1 MLYFDN
7 AATTYPKPEQV
18 YKEMDRLTR
27 ECAVNS
33 GRGSYKKAENASAV
47 INETRK
53 KVSEFMGAEN
63 AEDVIFTSSATE
75 AANRVLRGYGF
86 EENMTVYVS
95 PYEHNAV
102 MRTLEALRKEK
113 KFKIKVL
120 ETDEKGYLNLDD
132 IEYQFMCDEPDF
144 VCINLA
150 SNVTGYVLPA
160 ERVADMA
167 KEYGAIVLADAAQA
181 AGNIEINLKETNI
194 DILIFAGHKSMYG
207 LFGVGGF
214 ITNSRIFDRDKNITP
229 VIFGGNGEDS
239 LNLELS
245 ERGISRYEVGSPNI
259 AAIGTLKTAIDTIEK
274 DLVKNV
280 EKLKVY
286 CMDHPENF
294 YFMDVYSSVSY
305 SEKMFVNVDNSIHNY
320 DIMGGWASKSP
331 LYRKKLKAYQIN
343 TMEEGLLSME
353 NVYFVRKKAEDM
365 HWLSNYYESHG
376 ENIKITLVETI
387 DDVFEIYRIE
397 AANL

>member
-144 VCINLA
+144 VYINLA

-274 DLVKNV
+274 DLSGTQERENRLLKYLI
-280 EKLKVY
+280 EKLEDIDGIYIFQK
-286 CMDHPENF
+286 PETEEEFQNHIAVLSIGF
-294 YFMDVYSSVSY
+294 EKYVSDDAGTILDG
-305 SEKMFVNVDNSIHNY
+305 EY
-320 DIMGGWASKSP
+320 DIAVRTGYHCAPLVHDVIGSKRYGGTVRISMGRFTTKEDVDELVA
-331 LYRKKLKAYQIN
+331 A
-343 TMEEGLLSME
+343 
-353 NVYFVRKKAEDM
+353 VRDM
-365 HWLSNYYESHG
+365 
-376 ENIKITLVETI
+376 
-387 DDVFEIYRIE
+387 R
-397 AANL
+397 

>member
-113 KFKIKVL
+113 KFKIKLL

-132 IEYQFMCDEPDF
+132 IEYQFMCDEPDL

-274 DLVKNV
+274 DLSGTQERENRLLKYLI
-280 EKLKVY
+280 EKLEDIDGIHIFQK
-286 CMDHPENF
+286 PETEEEFQNHIAVLSIGF
-294 YFMDVYSSVSY
+294 
-305 SEKMFVNVDNSIHNY
+305 EKYMSDDAGTILDGEY
-320 DIMGGWASKSP
+320 DIAVRTGYHCAPLVHDVIGSKRYGGTVRISMGRFTTKEDVDELVA
-331 LYRKKLKAYQIN
+331 A
-343 TMEEGLLSME
+343 
-353 NVYFVRKKAEDM
+353 VRDM
-365 HWLSNYYESHG
+365 
-376 ENIKITLVETI
+376 
-387 DDVFEIYRIE
+387 R
-397 AANL
+397 

>member
-33 GRGSYKKAENASAV
+33 GRGSYKKAESAV

-102 MRTLEALRKEK
+102 MRTLEALRKEN

-274 DLVKNV
+274 DLSETQERENRLLKYLI
-280 EKLKVY
+280 EKLEDIDGIHIFQK
-286 CMDHPENF
+286 PETEEEFQNHIAVLSLGF
-294 YFMDVYSSVSY
+294 
-305 SEKMFVNVDNSIHNY
+305 EKYMSDDAGTILDGEY
-320 DIMGGWASKSP
+320 DIAVRTGYHCAPLVHDVIGSKRYGGTVRISMGRFTTKEDVDELVA
-331 LYRKKLKAYQIN
+331 A
-343 TMEEGLLSME
+343 
-353 NVYFVRKKAEDM
+353 VRDM
-365 HWLSNYYESHG
+365 
-376 ENIKITLVETI
+376 
-387 DDVFEIYRIE
+387 R
-397 AANL
+397 

>member
-33 GRGSYKKAENASAV
+33 GSGSYKKAENASAV

-274 DLVKNV
+274 DLSGTQERENRLLKYLI
-280 EKLKVY
+280 EKLEDIDGIYIFQK
-286 CMDHPENF
+286 PETEEEFQNHIAVLSIGF
-294 YFMDVYSSVSY
+294 EKYVSDDAGTILDG
-305 SEKMFVNVDNSIHNY
+305 EY
-320 DIMGGWASKSP
+320 DIAVRTGYHCAPLVHDVIGSKRYGGTVRISMGRFTTKEDVDELVA
-331 LYRKKLKAYQIN
+331 A
-343 TMEEGLLSME
+343 
-353 NVYFVRKKAEDM
+353 VRDM
-365 HWLSNYYESHG
+365 
-376 ENIKITLVETI
+376 
-387 DDVFEIYRIE
+387 R
-397 AANL
+397 

>member
-160 ERVADMA
+160 ERVEDMA

-245 ERGISRYEVGSPNI
+245 ERGISRYEVGSSNI

-274 DLVKNV
+274 DLSGTQERENRLLKYLI
-280 EKLKVY
+280 EKLEDIDGIHIFQK
-286 CMDHPENF
+286 PETEEEFQNHIAVLSIGF
-294 YFMDVYSSVSY
+294 EKYVSDDAGKILDG
-305 SEKMFVNVDNSIHNY
+305 EY
-320 DIMGGWASKSP
+320 DIAVRTGYHCAPLVHDVIGSKRYGGTVRISMGRFTTKEDVDELVA
-331 LYRKKLKAYQIN
+331 A
-343 TMEEGLLSME
+343 
-353 NVYFVRKKAEDM
+353 VRDM
-365 HWLSNYYESHG
+365 
-376 ENIKITLVETI
+376 
-387 DDVFEIYRIE
+387 R
-397 AANL
+397 

>member
-160 ERVADMA
+160 ERVEDMA
-167 KEYGAIVLADAAQA
+167 KKYGAIVLADAAQA

-274 DLVKNV
+274 DLSGTQERENRLLKYLI
-280 EKLKVY
+280 EKLEDIDGIHIFQK
-286 CMDHPENF
+286 PETEEEFQNHIPVLSIGF
-294 YFMDVYSSVSY
+294 EKYVSDDAGTILDG
-305 SEKMFVNVDNSIHNY
+305 EY
-320 DIMGGWASKSP
+320 DIAVRTGYHCAPFVHDVIGSKRYGGTVRISMGRFTTKEDVDELVA
-331 LYRKKLKAYQIN
+331 A
-343 TMEEGLLSME
+343 
-353 NVYFVRKKAEDM
+353 VRDM
-365 HWLSNYYESHG
+365 
-376 ENIKITLVETI
+376 
-387 DDVFEIYRIE
+387 R
-397 AANL
+397 

>member
-95 PYEHNAV
+95 LYEHNAV

-274 DLVKNV
+274 DLSGTQERENRLLKYLI
-280 EKLKVY
+280 EKLEDIDGIYIFQK
-286 CMDHPENF
+286 PETEEEFQNHIAVLSIGF
-294 YFMDVYSSVSY
+294 EKYVSDDAGTILDG
-305 SEKMFVNVDNSIHNY
+305 EY
-320 DIMGGWASKSP
+320 DIAVRTGYHCAPLVHDVIGSKRYGGTVRISMGRFTTKEDVDELVA
-331 LYRKKLKAYQIN
+331 A
-343 TMEEGLLSME
+343 
-353 NVYFVRKKAEDM
+353 VRDM
-365 HWLSNYYESHG
+365 
-376 ENIKITLVETI
+376 
-387 DDVFEIYRIE
+387 R
-397 AANL
+397 